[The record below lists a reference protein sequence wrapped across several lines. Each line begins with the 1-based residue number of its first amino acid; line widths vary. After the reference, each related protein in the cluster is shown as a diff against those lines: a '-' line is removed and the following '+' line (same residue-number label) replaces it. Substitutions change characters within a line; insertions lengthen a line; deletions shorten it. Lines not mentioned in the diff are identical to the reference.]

1 MKQLALDIVQPVLPS
16 FDNFVPGRNAEALAH
31 VRAALAS
38 AAASKS
44 ERFIYLWGAP
54 GSGRTHLLKAA
65 AMRAGG
71 RYVACPASDFDD
83 DACVLAVDDVEALDE
98 AAQVALFHR
107 YNRLREQGGA
117 LLASGATPPT
127 QLKLRADLLTR
138 LAWGLVLELHAL
150 SDDEKLHA
158 LKQHA
163 HARGF
168 KLPDEVA
175 AYLLTHAP
183 REMGA
188 LFAMLDALDKAS
200 LANKRAITVPLLR
213 DVLSQKIV

>member
-1 MKQLALDIVQPVLPS
+1 MKQLALDIVQPVLPTL
-16 FDNFVPGRNAEALAH
+16 DNFVPGRNAEVLAH

-65 AMRAGG
+65 AMQVGG
-71 RYVACPASDFDD
+71 RYVACPAHDFDD
-83 DACVLAVDDVEALDE
+83 DAGVLAVDGVEHLD
-98 AAQVALFHR
+98 APAQEALFHR

-117 LLASGATPPT
+117 LLASGHVPPT
-127 QLKLRADLLTR
+127 RLELRADLLTR
-138 LAWGLVLELHAL
+138 LAWGLVFELHAL
-150 SDDEKLHA
+150 SDDEKLQA

-163 HARGF
+163 HALGF

-183 REMGA
+183 REMGT
-188 LFAMLDALDKAS
+188 LFAMLDALDRAS
-200 LANKRAITVPLLR
+200 LESKRAITVPLLR